1 MIPPRD
7 IVSPVQAYTI
17 LDIRTPDASVNKLL
31 KSAHGVS
38 QQEPMATSS
47 ELAAP
52 PSPPPSTHPSV
63 EDAFNSADLV
73 DTILDALDQPQSLK
87 SIPTFVLYDN
97 LGLQLFDQITC
108 LDEYYLTNAERAILQ
123 EHADELADRVKNG
136 SIIIEL
142 GAG

>member
-7 IVSPVQAYTI
+7 VVSPVQSYTI
-17 LDIRTPDASVNKLL
+17 LDIRAPDASVNKLA
-31 KSAHGVS
+31 KSGQGVS
-38 QQEPMATSS
+38 QNERAVTSS
-47 ELAAP
+47 DLAAP

-87 SIPTFVLYDN
+87 SIPTFVLYDT